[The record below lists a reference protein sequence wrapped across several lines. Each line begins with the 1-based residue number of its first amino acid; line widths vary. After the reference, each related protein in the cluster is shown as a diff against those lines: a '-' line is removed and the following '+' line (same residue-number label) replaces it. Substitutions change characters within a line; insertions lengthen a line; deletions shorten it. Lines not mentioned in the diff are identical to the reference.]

1 MTFQTVNLAP
11 RDLGATRAA
20 TSSDA
25 RHAEFARAA
34 RHSRLVRALK
44 IGLPILATFILLG
57 GLALLWFARSV
68 TDDVSVTSASI
79 DDGSVVMQ
87 DPRMSGVD
95 SKNRPYQL
103 IAQRAVQSL
112 DGGGIS
118 LDSIRAK
125 VSVSE
130 DATADIRADAGY
142 YDATTGT
149 LQLTKEISVE
159 TTNGVSVRMAGAEI
173 DLTSGTM
180 NGKGPVLI
188 RSGTQTIQAQSLK
201 VSDSGKMLS
210 FGGRVKM
217 LINPASLKSETSAFQ
232 SKE

>member
-1 MTFQTVNLAP
+1 MTLQTV
-11 RDLGATRAA
+11 DLDLRRLGDSG
-20 TSSDA
+20 TSVNSAD
-25 RHAEFARAA
+25 RRAEFARAD
-34 RHSRLVRALK
+34 RHTKIVRVLK
-44 IGLPILATFILLG
+44 IALPALAAIIMIG
-57 GLALLWFARSV
+57 GFALIWLARSV
-68 TDDVSVTSASI
+68 TDNVSVTSASI

-103 IAQRAVQSL
+103 IATRAVQSL

-118 LDSIRAK
+118 LDAIQAK
-125 VSVSE
+125 VAISD

-142 YDATTGT
+142 YDATSGM
-149 LQLTKEISVE
+149 LQLTKGISVK
-159 TTNGVSVRMAGAEI
+159 TTNGVSVQLAGADI

-180 NGKGPVLI
+180 NGQGPVVI
-188 RSGTQTIQAQSLK
+188 KSGTQTIESQSLK
-201 VSDSGKMLS
+201 VSDSGKLLS

>member
-1 MTFQTVNLAP
+1 MTFQTVDLDP
-11 RDLGATRAA
+11 RRLGATHDVAA
-20 TSSDA
+20 SAA
-25 RHAEFARAA
+25 RQAEFARAA

-44 IGLPILATFILLG
+44 IGLPILAAVIIVCGF
-57 GLALLWFARSV
+57 ALIWLARSV
-68 TDDVSVTSASI
+68 TDNVSVTSASI

-118 LDSIRAK
+118 LDAIQAK
-125 VSVSE
+125 VSIGE
-130 DATADIRADAGY
+130 DATADILAPAGY
-142 YDATTGT
+142 YDATAGT
-149 LQLTKEISVE
+149 LQLTKGISVE
-159 TTNGVSVRMAGAEI
+159 TTNGVSVKLAGADI
-173 DLTSGTM
+173 NLTSGVLD
-180 NGKGPVLI
+180 GKGPVLI

-201 VSDSGKMLS
+201 VSDSGRLLQ